1 MRSLFVLLALA
12 AALAGCTLTPPGPAP
27 RAASHAAGTDASDI
41 ERRANTWA
49 QRVFDLGEN
58 CPAACMATLAQSS
71 ADYDA
76 RKKAVSAGLGW
87 GAVQ

>member
-1 MRSLFVLLALA
+1 MKPILATLA
-12 AALAGCTLTPPGPAP
+12 IAATLAGCTLATPAP
-27 RAASHAAGTDASDI
+27 RAAAPGLDGSDI

-87 GAVQ
+87 GAGQ